1 VTKTPREVTADI
13 SSGAGSGS
21 AQYRRNVERAS
32 RNLAEAIASSA
43 RDQNIYVFTLGMGA
57 KLKTG
62 SEFDTDTGE
71 MILKCM
77 ANSVDAPK
85 RCQKPEQPVGMYCYA
100 ATDADLT
107 PCFSRL
113 ASAILRI
120 SQ

>member
-1 VTKTPREVTADI
+1 
-13 SSGAGSGS
+13 
-21 AQYRRNVERAS
+21 
-32 RNLAEAIASSA
+32 
-43 RDQNIYVFTLGMGA
+43 MGA
-57 KLKTG
+57 KLKAAG
-62 SEFDTDTGE
+62 DFDPDTGE

-85 RCQKPEQPVGMYCYA
+85 RCQNANQPVGMYCYA

-120 SQ
+120 SK

>member
-1 VTKTPREVTADI
+1 MSDI
-13 SSGAGSGS
+13 SGGTGTASS
-21 AQYRRNVERAS
+21 AVYRGNVERAS

-43 RDQNIYVFTLGMGA
+43 RDQGIVVFTLGMGA
-57 KLKTG
+57 KLKTAG
-62 SEFDTDTGE
+62 DYDPDTGE

-85 RCQKPEQPVGMYCYA
+85 RCQNANQPVGMYCYA

-120 SQ
+120 SK